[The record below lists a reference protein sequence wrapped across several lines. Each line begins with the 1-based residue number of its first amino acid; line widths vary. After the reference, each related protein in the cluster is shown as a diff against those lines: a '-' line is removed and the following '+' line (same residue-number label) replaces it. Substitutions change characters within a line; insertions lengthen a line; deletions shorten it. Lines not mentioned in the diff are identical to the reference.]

1 MDNAGYVSLSRQS
14 GLLKE
19 LSIIANNM
27 ANSDTTGF
35 KREGA
40 VFSEYITA
48 AQTDP
53 KASNLRESLSMG
65 QLAGHASN
73 FSAGGLR
80 ETGGSLDVA
89 LQGDGFFLVNVNGQT
104 ALTRAGHFMT
114 DQTGRLITPDGNAV
128 LDVAEGEIQ
137 IPAEASLLQISKDG
151 VLSADGVEFSRL
163 GVVSATETDLTRLG
177 GNNWLSEQG
186 FEPVEFP
193 DVLQGFLE
201 DSNVQPLT
209 EITRMI
215 EVQRLYEAGQKLLE
229 MEDDRIKQTITTI
242 RQIS

>member
-53 KASNLRESLSMG
+53 
-65 QLAGHASN
+65 
-73 FSAGGLR
+73 
-80 ETGGSLDVA
+80 T
-89 LQGDGFFLVNVNGQT
+89 
-104 ALTRAGHFMT
+104 GHFMT

-177 GNNWLSEQG
+177 GNNWLSEQ
-186 FEPVEFP
+186 
-193 DVLQGFLE
+193 
-201 DSNVQPLT
+201 
-209 EITRMI
+209 
-215 EVQRLYEAGQKLLE
+215 AGL
-229 MEDDRIKQTITTI
+229 
-242 RQIS
+242 S

>member
-65 QLAGHASN
+65 QLAGHA
-73 FSAGGLR
+73 R
-80 ETGGSLDVA
+80 SLHDRP
-89 LQGDGFFLVNVNGQT
+89 NRT
-104 ALTRAGHFMT
+104 AHYAR
-114 DQTGRLITPDGNAV
+114 
-128 LDVAEGEIQ
+128 
-137 IPAEASLLQISKDG
+137 
-151 VLSADGVEFSRL
+151 
-163 GVVSATETDLTRLG
+163 
-177 GNNWLSEQG
+177 W
-186 FEPVEFP
+186 
-193 DVLQGFLE
+193 
-201 DSNVQPLT
+201 
-209 EITRMI
+209 
-215 EVQRLYEAGQKLLE
+215 
-229 MEDDRIKQTITTI
+229 
-242 RQIS
+242 